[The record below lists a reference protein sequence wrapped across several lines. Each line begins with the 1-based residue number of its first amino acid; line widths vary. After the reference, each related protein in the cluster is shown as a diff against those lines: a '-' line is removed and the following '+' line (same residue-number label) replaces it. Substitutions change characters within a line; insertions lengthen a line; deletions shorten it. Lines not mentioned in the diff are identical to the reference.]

1 MTPEERRA
9 RSRAYY
15 QAHREEILAK
25 KKIYYKANRER
36 HIAYMKE
43 YRKTRNICRVLKEH
57 KEALAD
63 DPERL
68 STDFILKLVQGTT
81 HEPGG
86 GYHLAGESS
95 RMAHHSRSGRWCQE
109 E

>member
-1 MTPEERRA
+1 MTPEEQRA

-25 KKIYYKANRER
+25 KKVYDKANRER

-43 YRKTRNICRVLKEH
+43 YRKTRDICRVLKEH
-57 KEALAD
+57 KADLAD

-68 STDFILKLVQGTT
+68 STDFILRLVRGDD
-81 HEPGG
+81 
-86 GYHLAGESS
+86 A
-95 RMAHHSRSGRWCQE
+95 
-109 E
+109 

>member
-1 MTPEERRA
+1 MNPEERAYHRE
-9 RSRAYY
+9 YY

-25 KKIYYKANRER
+25 KKIYDKANRER

-57 KEALAD
+57 KQALAD

-68 STDFILKLVQGTT
+68 STDFILKLVQGDD
-81 HEPGG
+81 
-86 GYHLAGESS
+86 A
-95 RMAHHSRSGRWCQE
+95 
-109 E
+109 

>member
-1 MTPEERRA
+1 MTPEEQRA

-25 KKIYYKANRER
+25 KKVYDKANRER

-57 KEALAD
+57 KQALAD

-68 STDFILKLVQGTT
+68 PTAFLLKLIQG
-81 HEPGG
+81 ED
-86 GYHLAGESS
+86 A
-95 RMAHHSRSGRWCQE
+95 
-109 E
+109 

>member
-1 MTPEERRA
+1 MTPEEQRA

-15 QAHREEILAK
+15 RAHREEILAK
-25 KKIYYKANRER
+25 KKIYDKANRER

-57 KEALAD
+57 KQALAD

-68 STDFILKLVQGTT
+68 STDFILKMVQGDD
-81 HEPGG
+81 
-86 GYHLAGESS
+86 A
-95 RMAHHSRSGRWCQE
+95 
-109 E
+109 

>member
-25 KKIYYKANRER
+25 KKVYDKANRER

-43 YRKTRNICRVLKEH
+43 YRKTRDICRVLKEH
-57 KEALAD
+57 EEALAD

-68 STDFILKLVQGTT
+68 STEFILKLVQG
-81 HEPGG
+81 
-86 GYHLAGESS
+86 ES
-95 RMAHHSRSGRWCQE
+95 
-109 E
+109 